1 MSIGPSD
8 FGGLSC
14 ARRPFKVKFSVARL
28 FGPEFVGIGIDQQLS
43 FAGDL
48 GARYPAGVRMKA
60 HVSKIAHGVHVEGA
74 VAGREHET
82 CARCLE
88 PFERDVRVEVE
99 ETYSEDVPESDAIFG
114 DVAPLIG
121 RAIDLTELA
130 TQILEVDEPIA
141 PVCDEACNG
150 LCDSCGQNRNIG
162 SCTCA
167 EHVVDPRLAG
177 LARSLQERRE
187 S

>member
-14 ARRPFKVKFSVARL
+14 ARRPVVKLSVARL
-28 FGPEFVGIGIDQQLS
+28 FGPEFAAIDVDQLLR
-43 FAGDL
+43 FDGDL
-48 GARYPAGVRMKA
+48 GSRYPDGVRMIA
-60 HVSKIAHGVHVEGA
+60 QATKIAHGVHVEGA
-74 VAGREHET
+74 ITGCEHET

-88 PFERDVRVEVE
+88 PFERDVRVDVE
-99 ETYSEDVPESDAIFG
+99 ETYSEDVPESDAMFG

-121 RAIDLTELA
+121 RSIDLTELA
-130 TQILEVDEPIA
+130 AQLLEVDEPIA
-141 PVCDEACNG
+141 AVCDEACKG
-150 LCDSCGQNRNIG
+150 MCDSCGQNRNIG

-167 EHVVDPRLAG
+167 EHAIDPRLAG